1 MFLPQPSGY
10 RDIFYPRLLGRRF
23 QEWMEKEASC
33 LGPRTGTECSRIRV
47 PPPTYLDC
55 KSQRNSSSKDPL
67 LKRSMSS
74 VGTIS
79 GERGR
84 EEYDHPI
91 LSVVTKFLMKARKWG
106 KGAYFGSLFDGTVYG
121 DREGM
126 AAGACG
132 SGHIA
137 SSQEAERDRWLTG
150 QLAFSSSVTPRA
162 QPGLGRRRVFPTS
175 VNLR

>member
-1 MFLPQPSGY
+1 
-10 RDIFYPRLLGRRF
+10 
-23 QEWMEKEASC
+23 MEKGEE
-33 LGPRTGTECSRIRV
+33 RNMFIQ
-47 PPPTYLDC
+47 YLF
-55 KSQRNSSSKDPL
+55 
-67 LKRSMSS
+67 
-74 VGTIS
+74 
-79 GERGR
+79 
-84 EEYDHPI
+84 
-91 LSVVTKFLMKARKWG
+91 SVVTKFLMKARKWG

-162 QPGLGRRRVFPTS
+162 QPGLGRRCVLPTS